1 MTANLQPIVAF
12 LKRTYPLPSL
22 DPRWVRECVDA
33 LVEAGR
39 APSIENVHTEF
50 LYSDLSLCTRETPI
64 FPEGEL
70 HDMIIFPKPTLLQIH
85 AISEVGHSAYQIQTV
100 MEQRSEVLSGRTRIR
115 GLDDDGENEV
125 EDGKVPPY
133 PRGMLRLEL
142 GDGRRIVRAME
153 YKRINDIVLGQTSL
167 GSKIVVQNVR
177 VLRGILLLTPENS
190 RVLTDSC
197 VEELE
202 DLQKDQFV
210 RDLQRRLGKLGP
222 DEDADGLVNPLPVI
236 PPPVKGSGVQA
247 SKPTRNVPRQPTRAS
262 AAQPVRATPQVPAP
276 PDQYVSKRP
285 APSNAVAGPSNSKKA
300 RETAIVEED
309 DFDGFDDFDESF
321 LRQVDEAESRAYAT
335 QTNLASRHASVEAD
349 LYESDDDDFMILD
362 ESMIR
367 QLDHVEAQTKRRR
380 TSSAITKTKSVSTQK
395 QRSTANEVDDLED
408 DEFEINESFIRQIN
422 EAEALALANSS
433 STKKTIRKGVGS
445 SSTTTRSATRSAVS
459 DVIRN
464 GTMQSAEDVV
474 WKQTFLT
481 DNSSDE
487 EADSQKENRVPE
499 VIEISD

>member
-1 MTANLQPIVAF
+1 M
-12 LKRTYPLPSL
+12 
-22 DPRWVRECVDA
+22 
-33 LVEAGR
+33 
-39 APSIENVHTEF
+39 
-50 LYSDLSLCTRETPI
+50 
-64 FPEGEL
+64 
-70 HDMIIFPKPTLLQIH
+70 
-85 AISEVGHSAYQIQTV
+85 
-100 MEQRSEVLSGRTRIR
+100 
-115 GLDDDGENEV
+115 
-125 EDGKVPPY
+125 
-133 PRGMLRLEL
+133 
-142 GDGRRIVRAME
+142 
-153 YKRINDIVLGQTSL
+153 
-167 GSKIVVQNVR
+167 
-177 VLRGILLLTPENS
+177 
-190 RVLTDSC
+190 
-197 VEELE
+197 E

-222 DEDADGLVNPLPVI
+222 DEDADGLVNPPPVI

-285 APSNAVAGPSNSKKA
+285 APSNTVAGPSNSKKA

-464 GTMQSAEDVV
+464 GTMQSTEDVV

>member
-1 MTANLQPIVAF
+1 M
-12 LKRTYPLPSL
+12 
-22 DPRWVRECVDA
+22 
-33 LVEAGR
+33 
-39 APSIENVHTEF
+39 
-50 LYSDLSLCTRETPI
+50 
-64 FPEGEL
+64 
-70 HDMIIFPKPTLLQIH
+70 
-85 AISEVGHSAYQIQTV
+85 
-100 MEQRSEVLSGRTRIR
+100 
-115 GLDDDGENEV
+115 
-125 EDGKVPPY
+125 
-133 PRGMLRLEL
+133 
-142 GDGRRIVRAME
+142 
-153 YKRINDIVLGQTSL
+153 
-167 GSKIVVQNVR
+167 
-177 VLRGILLLTPENS
+177 
-190 RVLTDSC
+190 
-197 VEELE
+197 E

-222 DEDADGLVNPLPVI
+222 DEDADGLVNPPPVI

-408 DEFEINESFIRQIN
+408 DEFEINESFIQQIN
-422 EAEALALANSS
+422 EAEALALSNSS

-464 GTMQSAEDVV
+464 GTMQSTEDVV